1 MSNRVH
7 PEELRALAVLQQIEP
22 VKFAGAFNADRPD
35 IQTPG
40 GRVGC
45 EVTRAVEQSV
55 SALLAR
61 DRHAARRYGPHR
73 AMRLVRSTGGPRDAV
88 FPNAQAASGNDL
100 VAAYERKRRLLPGY
114 DRFTEQDLF
123 LFMLP
128 EAEDIARLR
137 RFLQADPARQ
147 AFAVVYLYDARH
159 CWRLTVADNAITR
172 FAPILEGKSWL

>member
-1 MSNRVH
+1 MTNRVH
-7 PEELRALAVLQQIEP
+7 PEEVRALAVLRQIEP

-35 IQTPG
+35 IQTPS

-45 EVTRAVEQSV
+45 EVTRAIEQDV

-73 AMRLVRSTGGPRDAV
+73 AMRLVHALGGPRDAV
-88 FPNAQAASGNDL
+88 FPNARTASGNDL
-100 VAAYERKRRLLPGY
+100 VAAYERKRALLPGY
-114 DRFTEQDLF
+114 AAFAEQDLF

-128 EAEDIARLR
+128 EAADLTRLR
-137 RFLQADPARQ
+137 HFLRAHPDRQ

-159 CWRLTVADNAITR
+159 CWRLTVATDTITR
-172 FAPILEGKSWL
+172 FAPILKGKSWL